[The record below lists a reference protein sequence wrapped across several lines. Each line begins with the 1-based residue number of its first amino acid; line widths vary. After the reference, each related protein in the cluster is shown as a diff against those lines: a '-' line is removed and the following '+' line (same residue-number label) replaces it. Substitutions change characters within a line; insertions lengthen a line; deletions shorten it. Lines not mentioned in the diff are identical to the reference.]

1 MKNKWIFFA
10 LVPLFSYAAVEEE
23 WLSETTFPKEVERSE
38 QKGKEI
44 SASSRGA
51 RAYSRS
57 KRSEPAYRKKSLTS
71 DEMQDEEDTGESRWT
86 AFLERLTL
94 KKAPKKGLNIV
105 TNRKHNLSMSEEDDA
120 LEEEK
125 EEEQE
130 RPAVKH
136 HYKAREKISAESDR
150 REREMSVKRK
160 SELSKKNSR
169 RQQREMD

>member
-23 WLSETTFPKEVERSE
+23 WLSETTFPKEVEASE
-38 QKGKEI
+38 QKTREI
-44 SASSRGA
+44 SASRQGA
-51 RAYSRS
+51 RTYSRS
-57 KRSEPAYRKKSLTS
+57 KRSEPAYRKKSFTS
-71 DEMQDEEDTGESRWT
+71 DEMHDEDTGESRWT

-105 TNRKHNLSMSEEDDA
+105 TNRKHNLSLSEEDDA
-120 LEEEK
+120 LEEER

-160 SELSKKNSR
+160 SELSRKNSR
-169 RQQREMD
+169 RLQRDMD